1 MEHHGDA
8 APRFTKWHCHFELDY
23 LLAQS
28 DAMLAKML
36 KGGTPLEIRARLIC
50 MKAAGKR
57 FLVVGECDHV
67 GQDGKCAGHPAGE
80 GERSGEEYGGDW

>member
-1 MEHHGDA
+1 MEHPADT

-36 KGGTPLEIRARLIC
+36 KGGTPVEIRVQLIC
-50 MKAAGKR
+50 MKASGKR
-57 FLVVGECDHV
+57 FLIVGECDHI
-67 GQDGKCAGHPAGE
+67 GHDGKCAGHPGSDGE
-80 GERSGEEYGGDW
+80 QFD